1 MGKSLNSVELHGCAT
16 FEKGFH
22 HTYRSY
28 GVTLWYPTYISE
40 LTTQKDL
47 EEFERFCNNTVNV
60 TGWSHME
67 AYCDCSQTVFSD
79 VTLTD
84 SELRNFRIHDVL
96 FSNVSFQNI
105 NFDSVVFNS
114 TQFVD
119 CQFYESNFTD
129 SLFNSTQFENVLF
142 HSVNIHSSSLCS
154 MNGSAVEVCNN
165 SLILEEVDVNGDQ
178 VDYEMLNTSAFQERV
193 LNRGN
198 GQKCSENKLLRQIQC
213 KPPDN
218 RVYRDSFFVS
228 ASALPG
234 NIASA
239 IAVYFLRRNYWLG
252 KFQ

>member
-1 MGKSLNSVELHGCAT
+1 MS
-16 FEKGFH
+16 
-22 HTYRSY
+22 R
-28 GVTLWYPTYISE
+28 
-40 LTTQKDL
+40 LTTQRGL
-47 EEFERFCNNTVNV
+47 EEFERFCNNTVNA
-60 TGWSHME
+60 TGLSHME

-105 NFDSVVFNS
+105 NFDTVVFNS

-129 SLFNSTQFENVLF
+129 SLFNSTQFYNVLF
-142 HSVNIHSSSLCS
+142 HSVNIDSSSLCS
-154 MNGSAVEVCNN
+154 MNGSAVEVHDN
-165 SLILEEVDVNGDQ
+165 SLIVGEVDINGNE
-178 VDYEMLNTSAFQERV
+178 VDYEMLNTSAFQELA

-213 KPPDN
+213 KAPDN

-234 NIASA
+234 NIVSA
-239 IAVYFLRRNYWLG
+239 IAVYLFRRNYWLG
-252 KFQ
+252 E